1 MMKGNFLR
9 YFLVMMIAILA
20 SSACYAQTNQGYS
33 KKKTQATTTKGSKS
47 SSHNSKSKPSGRS
60 HSSAPSTAMSHQERD
75 RIIQNLINNMV
86 YVEGGTFTM
95 GNTYLNT
102 EWPYELEMP
111 AHHVKLSS
119 YYIGRYEVTQAEWM
133 AVMGSNPSVNR
144 TDLNL
149 PVEHVSW
156 NECQVFIK
164 ELNRL
169 TKKRFRLPTEAEWEF
184 AARGGNKSRGYTYA
198 GSDNIDDVAWYYDN
212 SHTTQYTFT
221 HIVGKKLP
229 NELGLYDMSG
239 NVLEWCQSWYARYSA
254 NAEVNPKGPTKGKS
268 RCLRGGQ
275 VNYSKS
281 CCHVS
286 YRGAQSPSY
295 YTDEVGFRLAL

>member
-1 MMKGNFLR
+1 MKKFGLIIVLAVAFILLSEGN
-9 YFLVMMIAILA
+9 V
-20 SSACYAQTNQGYS
+20 AQTNSGWS
-33 KKKTQATTTKGSKS
+33 KKKPQTAKSASKVS
-47 SSHNSKSKPSGRS
+47 GHKSKSKPSGRG
-60 HSSAPSTAMSHQERD
+60 HSSAPSSVMSQQERD
-75 RIIQNLINNMV
+75 RIIQNLIANMV

-102 EWPYELEMP
+102 EWPNELEMP
-111 AHHVKLSS
+111 AHQVKLSS

-133 AVMGSNPSVNR
+133 AVMGFNPSVNQ

>member
-1 MMKGNFLR
+1 MKKFGLIIVLAVAFILLSEGN
-9 YFLVMMIAILA
+9 V
-20 SSACYAQTNQGYS
+20 AQTNSGWS
-33 KKKTQATTTKGSKS
+33 KKKPQTAKSASKVS
-47 SSHNSKSKPSGRS
+47 GHKSKAESSGRG
-60 HSSAPSTAMSHQERD
+60 HSSAPSAVMTHQERD

-198 GSDNIDDVAWYYDN
+198 GSDNIGEVAWYYGN
-212 SHTTQYTFT
+212 SHTTQYIFT

-268 RCLRGGQ
+268 RCLRGGH
-275 VNYSKS
+275 VGYPES

-295 YTDEVGFRLAL
+295 CADEVGFRLAL